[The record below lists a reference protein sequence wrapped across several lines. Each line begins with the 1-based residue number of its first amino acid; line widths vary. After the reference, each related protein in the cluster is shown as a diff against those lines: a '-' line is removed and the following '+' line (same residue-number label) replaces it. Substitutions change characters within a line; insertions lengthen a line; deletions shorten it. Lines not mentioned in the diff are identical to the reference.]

1 MTGSIIIGLVGI
13 IASLSFMTF
22 AVYKNWSVI
31 YTSVV
36 CVLIISITSGLNL
49 VEVFTGTFTNGVGS
63 FAAPNLLIFVAGA
76 ILGKLF
82 DESGA
87 AWRIGNTVVT
97 KMGNKWSLLGYVIVT
112 SLLTWGGISA
122 FVVYFVLLPLSRP
135 IFKETGTPWYLWPG
149 ITLMGI
155 VPPELIW
162 PGGLQVHNILPTNVL
177 GTNLMAAPVM
187 SIAMAVVFYLFCA
200 GYLYLEYKSIKRT
213 PWKQNS
219 LPPEV
224 TDAND
229 EALQEKAPGLLVSI
243 IPIVICLG
251 SINVLGLEPI
261 FGLTLGVVAAII
273 LFYKSVSGKLL
284 ECMNIGTDT
293 GIKPLVGVACIV
305 GIAQVVAVT
314 DAFGMIKEVLL
325 SFSSSS
331 KAATALS
338 VVASTN
344 IVALV
349 CGSASG
355 AITMILEMFS
365 DTWLSA
371 GLSPEWIHRTV
382 CAAAGGF
389 DTVPWNTGVIVAL
402 TVSGLDHKR
411 AYKPIFWLSLVAP
424 IVAAMASVFFV

>member
-1 MTGSIIIGLVGI
+1 MTIFIAIGLLGI
-13 IASLSFMTF
+13 ITSLTFMTY

-31 YTSVV
+31 YTCVV
-36 CVLIISITSGLNL
+36 CVIIIVLTSNLNL
-49 VEVFTGTFTNGVGS
+49 TETFTEVFANGVGS
-63 FAAPNLLIFVAGA
+63 FVAPNLLIFVEGA
-76 ILGKLF
+76 ILGTLF

-87 AWRIGNTVVT
+87 AWRIGDTVVK
-97 KMGNKWSLLGYVIVT
+97 KMGNRWSLLGYVIVT
-112 SLLTWGGISA
+112 SILTWGGISA
-122 FVVYFVLLPLSRP
+122 FVIYFVLLPLSRP
-135 IFKETGTPWYLWPG
+135 IFKKTGTPWYLWPG

-162 PGGLQVHNILPTNVL
+162 PGGLQIHNILPTHVL

-187 SIAMAVVFYLFCA
+187 SIAMAVVFYVFCG
-200 GYLYLEYKSIKRT
+200 GYLYLESLSIKKT

-224 TDAND
+224 TAGNETD
-229 EALQEKAPGLLVSI
+229 LQEKAPGLLVSVV
-243 IPIVICLG
+243 PILICLG
-251 SINVLGLEPI
+251 SINIFGLEPI
-261 FGLTLGVVAAII
+261 FGLGLGVLTAII
-273 LFYKSVSGKLL
+273 LFYKAVPDLL
-284 ECMNIGTDT
+284 ECMNVGTET
-293 GIKPLVGVACIV
+293 GIKPLVCVACIV
-305 GIAQVVAVT
+305 GIAQVVAAT
-314 DAFGMIKEVLL
+314 DAFGMIKTMLL
-325 SFSSSS
+325 SFSSTS

-344 IVALV
+344 VVALI

-365 DTWLSA
+365 GAWMAA

-402 TVSGLDHKR
+402 TVSGLNHKQ
-411 AYKPIFWLSLVAP
+411 AYKPVFWLSLVGP
-424 IVAAMASVFFV
+424 IVAAMVSVFFV